1 MWLSYNRKLKSLTAA
16 HPLSNVLDPEY
27 SSSEEESTA
36 FAVKNTFMYSV
47 FTYSLVTAKS
57 KVPLCRHEAN
67 RDAQAVYKD
76 LVKAYSD
83 GTIASLSAETLENQL
98 RNMKLDSH

>member
-1 MWLSYNRKLKSLTAA
+1 
-16 HPLSNVLDPEY
+16 
-27 SSSEEESTA
+27 
-36 FAVKNTFMYSV
+36 MYSV

-57 KVPLCRHEAN
+57 KVPLRCHEAT

-83 GTIASLSAETLENQL
+83 GTIASLSAEALENQL
-98 RNMKLDSH
+98 RNMKLDSHWTKPIETFLHTWSTHLYDLENVHDEDVLDADKC